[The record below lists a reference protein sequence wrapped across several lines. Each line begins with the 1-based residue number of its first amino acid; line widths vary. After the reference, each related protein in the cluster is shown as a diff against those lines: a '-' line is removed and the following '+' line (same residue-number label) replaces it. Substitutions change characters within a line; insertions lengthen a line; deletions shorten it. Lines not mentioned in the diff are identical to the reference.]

1 MSTKHKWYTYTQ
13 VSGFVLALLLIL
25 ITQSG
30 SLAAEP
36 ITLEWEN
43 LVPEKGK
50 GVAFSVPAKGRTIG
64 ALQRKD
70 FDGND
75 EEYKA
80 LINDLQAQRYNQPQ
94 GGSIRTDLDGKTVR
108 IPGYITPI
116 EIDGENVT
124 EFLLVPYVGACI
136 HVPSPPGNQIVYVS
150 KVKGLNIEQI
160 YEPVWITGKLRAKP
174 LATIYA
180 DVGYRIDGGKVE
192 PYKQ

>member
-1 MSTKHKWYTYTQ
+1 MAIQSKWHIHTGI
-13 VSGFVLALLLIL
+13 SGFFLTLLLIL

-36 ITLEWEN
+36 ITLGWDN
-43 LVPEKGK
+43 LVPDKGK
-50 GVAFSVPAKGRTIG
+50 GTALSVPANGRTIG
-64 ALQRKD
+64 VPRRKD
-70 FDGND
+70 FDGSD
-75 EEYKA
+75 EEFNA
-80 LINDLQAQRYNQPQ
+80 LIDSLEVQRYSQPQ
-94 GGSIRTDLDGKTVR
+94 GGAIRSDLDGKTVR

-160 YEPVWITGKLRAKP
+160 NDPVWITGKLRAKP
-174 LATIYA
+174 LATILA

-192 PYKQ
+192 PYEQ